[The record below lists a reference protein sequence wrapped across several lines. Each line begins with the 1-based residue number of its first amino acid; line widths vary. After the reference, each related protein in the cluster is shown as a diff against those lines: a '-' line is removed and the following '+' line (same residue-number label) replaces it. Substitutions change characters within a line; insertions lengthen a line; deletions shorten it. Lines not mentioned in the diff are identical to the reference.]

1 MTDVYVNSEE
11 LKIVAS
17 SIKTKSNSILEIYQS
32 DIMNAINM
40 GNECLQVS
48 GLDSSILLSSFNK
61 IFTNINDRISNL
73 SDFLNN
79 VVANEYD
86 IVSSSIISE
95 FDSNFAG
102 ELAKLLGSSILITPS
117 VINNSFKSETID
129 RPIYV
134 KSNVDIRTGE
144 PLSKL
149 DNGKIDS
156 SNETLSKENLS
167 KSQTPTPW
175 PYQKDTE
182 PAKKSPAIAVNEE
195 TEYVTPKAGYFKNG
209 NYKEALQNGKVKDL
223 NSVPQREPEVVI
235 NEGIVPQNLR
245 GRDYENDPIRV
256 SPLPSK
262 VIYERPKSQAET
274 VLDSITY

>member
-1 MTDVYVNSEE
+1 MADVYVNSEE

-17 SIKTKSNSILEIYQS
+17 SMKTKSNSILEIYQS

-61 IFTNINDRISNL
+61 IFTNINDRIGNL

-117 VINNSFKSETID
+117 VVNSSFKSETIN

-134 KSNVDIRTGE
+134 KSNVDIRTGK

-156 SNETLSKENLS
+156 SNETLSKENQGSNLAS
-167 KSQTPTPW
+167 W

-182 PAKKSPAIAVNEE
+182 PAKKSAAIAVNEE
-195 TEYVTPKAGYFKNG
+195 IEYVTPKAGYFKNG
-209 NYKEALQNGKVKDL
+209 NYKEALQNGKVNNLD
-223 NSVPQREPEVVI
+223 SVPQKEPEVVI

-256 SPLPSK
+256 PPLAYSVK
-262 VIYERPKSQAET
+262 YERPKSQAET

>member
-17 SIKTKSNSILEIYQS
+17 SMKTKSNSILEIYQS

-117 VINNSFKSETID
+117 VVNSSFKSETID

-134 KSNVDIRTGE
+134 KSNVDIRTGK

-149 DNGKIDS
+149 DNEVLDN
-156 SNETLSKENLS
+156 SNETLSKENPSSNLAS
-167 KSQTPTPW
+167 W

-182 PAKKSPAIAVNEE
+182 PAKKSAAIAVNGE

-209 NYKEALQNGKVKDL
+209 NYKEALQNGKVNDL
-223 NSVPQREPEVVI
+223 NSVPQKEPEIVI

-256 SPLPSK
+256 PPLAYNVK
-262 VIYERPKSQAET
+262 YERPKSQAET

>member
-1 MTDVYVNSEE
+1 MADVYVNSEE

-17 SIKTKSNSILEIYQS
+17 SMKTKSNSILEIYQS

-40 GNECLQVS
+40 GNECLQIS

-86 IVSSSIISE
+86 IVSASIIKE
-95 FDSNFAG
+95 FDSNFAS

-117 VINNSFKSETID
+117 VVNSSFISETID

-134 KSNVDIRTGE
+134 KSNVDIRTGK

-149 DNGKIDS
+149 DNEVLDN
-156 SNETLSKENLS
+156 SNETLSKDNPSSNLS
-167 KSQTPTPW
+167 PTPW

-182 PAKKSPAIAVNEE
+182 PAKKSAAIAVNGE

-209 NYKEALQNGKVKDL
+209 NYKEALQNGKVNDL
-223 NSVPQREPEVVI
+223 NSVSQKEPEIVI

-256 SPLPSK
+256 APLPSK
-262 VIYERPKSQAET
+262 VIYERPKPQAET
-274 VLDSITY
+274 ILDSITY